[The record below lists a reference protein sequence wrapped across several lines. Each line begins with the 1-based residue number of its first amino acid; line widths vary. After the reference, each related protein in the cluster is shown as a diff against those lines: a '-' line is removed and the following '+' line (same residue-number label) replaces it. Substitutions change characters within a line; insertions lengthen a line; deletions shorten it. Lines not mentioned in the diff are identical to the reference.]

1 MLTTCRGCDRDVYVE
16 AASCALGDWEPDLR
30 RGGGERGIMRPD

>member
-1 MLTTCRGCDRDVYVE
+1 MYVE

-30 RGGGERGIMRPD
+30 RGPLAPSEPGGD